1 MSLLTLKD
9 VHKSFGPVQV
19 LEGIDFELNRDE
31 IVALLGENGAGK
43 STLMKIIAGVHSPSS
58 GKLLLEGKEVAIQ
71 SPKHSQQLGISI
83 IHQEFNLLRDMSIAE
98 NIFLGRMKKNRF
110 GTVDWKR
117 MFSETEVLL
126 KRVGI
131 GHLSPKQLVMECSIA
146 EQQLIE
152 IAKALSFD
160 ANILIMDEPS
170 ATLNN
175 EETDNLMQLMKELNE
190 QHIGIIFITH
200 RLEEVF
206 RVADKAVVLR
216 DGHLIGERRVTD
228 TDKDEIISMMVGREL
243 KDIYPERNI
252 QSGDNLLDVSSLS
265 VKGKLHDVN
274 LTLRKGEILGVAGLM
289 GSGQTALSKAMFGLL
304 SIESGE
310 VRING
315 TSVRSPQQAISE
327 GIALL
332 TDDRKSEGLVLELS
346 VAENILMPNYR
357 TISNR
362 GYLPKKKMKTIVNQ
376 WIKELSIK
384 TSTPEVE
391 VRTLSGGN
399 QQKVVLGKWLETKPQ
414 VLILNE
420 PTRGVD
426 VGAKSEIY
434 KLIKNLADE
443 GMGIILISS
452 EMPEIL
458 GLSHR
463 VLVMN
468 EGRITGELDIHEAT
482 QEKIF
487 AYAVGGENG

>member
-1 MSLLTLKD
+1 MSILTLKK
-9 VHKSFGPVQV
+9 VSKSFGPVQV
-19 LEGIDFELNRDE
+19 LQDIDFELNNDE

-43 STLMKIIAGVHSPSS
+43 STLMKIIAGVHPPSD
-58 GKLLLEGKEVAIQ
+58 GKLLLHGKEVSIH
-71 SPKHSQQLGISI
+71 SPKHSQALGISI

-98 NIFLGRMKKNRF
+98 NLFLGRMKKNRF
-110 GTVDWKR
+110 KMVDWKLMYR
-117 MFSETEVLL
+117 ETEVLL

-131 GHLSPKQLVMECSIA
+131 GHLSPKKLVMDCSIA

-152 IAKALSFD
+152 IAKALSFEAD
-160 ANILIMDEPS
+160 ILIMDEPS

-175 EETDNLMQLMKELNE
+175 EETDNLMTLMKELNA

-216 DGHLIGERRVTD
+216 DGHLIGERRVAD
-228 TDKDEIISMMVGREL
+228 TDKNEIISMMVGREL
-243 KDIYPERNI
+243 KDVYPDRNI
-252 QSGDNLLDVSSLS
+252 QQGDSLLEVSSLS
-265 VKGKLHDVN
+265 VKGQLHNVN
-274 LTLRKGEILGVAGLM
+274 LTLRKGEILGIAGLM
-289 GSGQTALSKAMFGLL
+289 GSGQTSLSKAMFGLL
-304 SIESGE
+304 HIESGG
-310 VRING
+310 VKING
-315 TSVRSPQQAISE
+315 TSVHSPRQAIAE

-346 VAENILMPNYR
+346 VAENILMPSYR
-357 TISNR
+357 VISKR
-362 GYLPKKKMKTIVNQ
+362 GYLPKKKMKSVVGK
-376 WIKELSIK
+376 WIQELAIK
-384 TSTPEVE
+384 ASTPDVE
-391 VRTLSGGN
+391 VKTLSGGN
-399 QQKVVLGKWLETKPQ
+399 QQKVVLGKWLETKPK

-434 KLIKNLADE
+434 KLIKKLADD
-443 GMGIILISS
+443 GLGIILISS
-452 EMPEIL
+452 EMPEVL

-468 EGRITGELDIHEAT
+468 DGRITGELDIHEAT

-487 AYAVGGENG
+487 AFAVGGEDE